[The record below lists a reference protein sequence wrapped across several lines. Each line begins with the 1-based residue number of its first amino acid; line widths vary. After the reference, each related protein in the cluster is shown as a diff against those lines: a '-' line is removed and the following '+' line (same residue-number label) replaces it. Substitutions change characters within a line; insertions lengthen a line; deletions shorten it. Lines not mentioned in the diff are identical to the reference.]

1 MILAVKWGR
10 ESNPSFAI
18 SYLGSLTSPCLS
30 FHLYKMGI
38 NIMCVNG
45 RAAGG
50 PGLGK
55 PLHHPQAWPQSPH
68 LGNAVGTIWPSGP
81 FC

>member
-18 SYLGSLTSPCLS
+18 SYLGSFTSPCLS

-50 PGLGK
+50 
-55 PLHHPQAWPQSPH
+55 QA
-68 LGNAVGTIWPSGP
+68 
-81 FC
+81 